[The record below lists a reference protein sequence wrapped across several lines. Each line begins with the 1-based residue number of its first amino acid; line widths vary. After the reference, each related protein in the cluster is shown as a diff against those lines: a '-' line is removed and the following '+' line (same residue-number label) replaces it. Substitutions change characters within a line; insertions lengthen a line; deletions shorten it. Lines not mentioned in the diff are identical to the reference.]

1 MRQYSHDYVW
11 GTQDRRRM
19 PDPPGS
25 FLIDA
30 AACAVRWVA
39 ARRTAR

>member
-25 FLIDA
+25 FLLDA
-30 AACAVRWVA
+30 AAWAVRRVV
-39 ARRTAR
+39 ARRGAR